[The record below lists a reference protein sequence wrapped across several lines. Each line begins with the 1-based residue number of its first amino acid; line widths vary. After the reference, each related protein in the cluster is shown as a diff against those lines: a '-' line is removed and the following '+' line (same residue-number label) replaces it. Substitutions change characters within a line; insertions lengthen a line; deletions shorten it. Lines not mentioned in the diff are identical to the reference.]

1 MPHFTVSLQH
11 LFNSYI
17 FSISLFCYHI
27 WRLRPLQRAR
37 FISEMML
44 QSNSVEPRKISERVA
59 AAGQWEEPITGH
71 YHFLEHHN
79 TQHSSQKQFPL
90 FPFPPNPSHSD
101 DIVPLCTRQEAHAY
115 KFNTTSL
122 LCMTAI
128 FFLLTRYFLSAAS
141 FLFSSKFGKTSFYC
155 PWCLAAKLASEKN
168 S

>member
-1 MPHFTVSLQH
+1 M
-11 LFNSYI
+11 
-17 FSISLFCYHI
+17 
-27 WRLRPLQRAR
+27 QRAR

-44 QSNSVEPRKISERVA
+44 QSNSVEPRKISERLA

-79 TQHSSQKQFPL
+79 TQYSSQKQFPL

-128 FFLLTRYFLSAAS
+128 FFCLPDTFSLQHRFCSLQSLEKR
-141 FLFSSKFGKTSFYC
+141 LFIAHDAWEPSWLQKRTPSQSVNTTSFSC
-155 PWCLAAKLASEKN
+155 FGQFVQ
-168 S
+168 